1 MANKSSGKG
10 VKKNVKKPVAA
21 AIAALLVV
29 GIAVSV
35 SSLGGDSA
43 SNTNENST
51 TGQVVKDEKCA
62 QATAKAHT
70 PPTVTQPTTA
80 ANPLPKQFLFNTNC
94 GDIEVTLD
102 PKAPITITSLAALI
116 KGKYYDN
123 SLCHRLTTDGLF
135 VLQCGDPTLT
145 GAGSPTGWNGYLD
158 ENLPKNEV
166 NNYPAGTVAMA
177 NSGPG
182 TNGSQV
188 FFVYKDTTLGPN
200 YTIWGKIT
208 KGLDVVQY
216 VAEKGA
222 ITQDANGQV
231 VYAPD
236 GFTAQPVEILTAK
249 VS

>member
-1 MANKSSGKG
+1 M
-10 VKKNVKKPVAA
+10 KK
-21 AIAALLVV
+21 L
-29 GIAVSV
+29 GIASV
-35 SSLGGDSA
+35 IAILVIGGVFFA
-43 SNTNENST
+43 TGKNGAQTNKPEATPTQST
-51 TGQVVKDEKCA
+51 STNGKCT

-70 PPTVTQPTTA
+70 PGTVAQPTSP
-80 ANPLPKQFLFNTNC
+80 ANPLPKKFTFDTNC
-94 GDIEVTLD
+94 GVIEVTLD

-123 SLCHRLTTDGLF
+123 SLCHRLTTQGLY

-145 GAGSPTGWNGYLD
+145 GAGSPTGWKGYAD
-158 ENLPKNEV
+158 ENLPANSD

-188 FFVYKDTTLGPN
+188 FFVYENTTLGPN

-216 VAEKGA
+216 VAKQGA
-222 ITQDANGQV
+222 IAQDANGKI
-231 VYAPD
+231 VYTAD
-236 GFTAQPVEILTAK
+236 GFTAQPVQINSAK

>member
-1 MANKSSGKG
+1 MS
-10 VKKNVKKPVAA
+10 KKKRAVKKPVAA
-21 AIAALLVV
+21 ALASLLVV
-29 GIAVSV
+29 GVVVSV
-35 SSLGGDSA
+35 TALGGDNG
-43 SNTNENST
+43 SNSTGST
-51 TGQVVKDEKCA
+51 TGQIVKDEKCA

-70 PPTVTQPTTA
+70 PPTVAQPSSA
-80 ANPLPKQFLFNTNC
+80 ASPLPKQFLFNTNC
-94 GDIEVTLD
+94 GDIEIALD
-102 PKAPITITSLAALI
+102 SKAPITISSIAALI

-123 SLCHRLTTDGLF
+123 SLCHRLTTDGLY

-145 GAGSPTGWNGYLD
+145 GAGSPTGWKGYLD
-158 ENLPKNEV
+158 ENLPSAET

-182 TNGSQV
+182 TNGSQ
-188 FFVYKDTTLGPN
+188 FFLVYQDTTLGPN

-208 KGLDVVQY
+208 KGLDIVKY

-249 VS
+249 VIS